1 MEGPFFFSVGVPKM
15 AKVMSLYQLADVAG
29 YGHWAGPDSPEGSA
43 VSLPWSHPKES
54 LIIQSL

>member
-1 MEGPFFFSVGVPKM
+1 M
-15 AKVMSLYQLADVAG
+15 AKVMSLYQLADIAG